1 MQSNQPPKLNSE
13 WTFWY
18 ASRKEKD
25 HHIPY
30 ENRLTEISTF
40 SDLRSFLQT
49 YIYLKNVKDIPR
61 NADISLFKKGYLPL
75 WENCPDSGYWFHR
88 FNEEEEKDVN
98 YQWEKIVFALI
109 GEQFNEANILGAV
122 LSIRGRETIIQL
134 WFNYF
139 SYDQIKDGLSEKFKK
154 ILGIEKPMIF
164 FKDNK
169 QSMQDKS
176 SLRNAER
183 YNYKRGRKYT
193 YN

>member
-88 FNEEEEKDVN
+88 FNE
-98 YQWEKIVFALI
+98 
-109 GEQFNEANILGAV
+109 ANILGAV

>member
-139 SYDQIKDGLSEKFKK
+139 SYAQIKDGLSEKFKK

>member
-75 WENCPDSGYWFHR
+75 WENCPDFGYWFHR

-109 GEQFNEANILGAV
+109 GEQFNEANILGSV

-139 SYDQIKDGLSEKFKK
+139 GYEQIKDNVFEKFKK
-154 ILGIEKPMIF
+154 ILGFDNQIIY

-169 QSMQDKS
+169 QSIQDKS
-176 SLRNAER
+176 SLRNAQKYK
-183 YNYKRGRKYT
+183 YNKRKYT

>member
-1 MQSNQPPKLNSE
+1 MQSDSLKLNSE

-40 SDLRSFLQT
+40 SDLKSFLQT
-49 YIYLKNVKDIPR
+49 YLYLKNIKDISR

-139 SYDQIKDGLSEKFKK
+139 GYDQIKDGLSEKFKK
-154 ILGIEKPMIF
+154 ILGLEKNLIF

>member
-1 MQSNQPPKLNSE
+1 MQSDSLKLNSE

-98 YQWEKIVFALI
+98 YQWE
-109 GEQFNEANILGAV
+109 
-122 LSIRGRETIIQL
+122 
-134 WFNYF
+134 
-139 SYDQIKDGLSEKFKK
+139 
-154 ILGIEKPMIF
+154 
-164 FKDNK
+164 
-169 QSMQDKS
+169 
-176 SLRNAER
+176 
-183 YNYKRGRKYT
+183 
-193 YN
+193 

>member
-1 MQSNQPPKLNSE
+1 MQNNSSPKLNSE

-40 SDLRSFLQT
+40 SDLKSFLQS
-49 YIYLKNVKDIPR
+49 YLYLKNIKDISR

-75 WENCPDSGYWFHR
+75 WENSPDSGYWFHR
-88 FNEEEEKDVN
+88 FNEEEEKDIN
-98 YQWEKIVFALI
+98 FQWEKIIFALI
-109 GEQFNEANILGAV
+109 GEQFDEANILGAV
-122 LSIRGRETIIQL
+122 LSIRGKESIIQL

-139 SYDQIKDGLSEKFKK
+139 GYEQIKDNVSEKFKK
-154 ILGIEKPMIF
+154 ILGFDNQVIY

-169 QSMQDKS
+169 QSIQDRS
-176 SLRNAER
+176 SLRNAQK
-183 YNYKRGRKYT
+183 YKNKKRKYT

>member
-88 FNEEEEKDVN
+88 VNEEEEKDVN

>member
-1 MQSNQPPKLNSE
+1 MQSDSLKLNSE

-40 SDLRSFLQT
+40 STLKSFLET
-49 YIYLKNVKDIPR
+49 YIYIKKVNEIPR

-75 WENCPDSGYWFHR
+75 WENCPDSGYLFHR
-88 FNEEEEKDVN
+88 FNEGEEKDIN
-98 YQWEKIVFALI
+98 YLWEKILFSLI
-109 GEQFNEANILGAV
+109 GEQFNEANILGSV

-139 SYDQIKDGLSEKFKK
+139 GYDQIKDGLSEKFKK
-154 ILGIEKPMIF
+154 ILGLEKNLIF

-183 YNYKRGRKYT
+183 YGFKRGRKYT

>member
-1 MQSNQPPKLNSE
+1 MQNNSSPKLNSE

-40 SDLRSFLQT
+40 SDLKSFLQT
-49 YIYLKNVKDIPR
+49 YLYLKNIKDISR

-75 WENCPDSGYWFHR
+75 WENSPDSGYWFHR
-88 FNEEEEKDVN
+88 FNEEEEKDIN
-98 YQWEKIVFALI
+98 FNWEKIIFALI
-109 GEQFNEANILGAV
+109 GEQFDEANILGAV
-122 LSIRGRETIIQL
+122 LSIRGKESIIQL

-139 SYDQIKDGLSEKFKK
+139 GYEQIKDNVSEKFKK
-154 ILGIEKPMIF
+154 ILGFDNQVIY

-169 QSMQDKS
+169 QSIQDRS
-176 SLRNAER
+176 SLRNAQK
-183 YNYKRGRKYT
+183 YKNKKRKYT

>member
-40 SDLRSFLQT
+40 SDLKSFLQT
-49 YIYLKNVKDIPR
+49 YLYLKNIKDISR

-109 GEQFNEANILGAV
+109 GEQFDEANILGAV
-122 LSIRGRETIIQL
+122 LSIRGKETIIQL

-139 SYDQIKDGLSEKFKK
+139 GYEQIKDNVFEKFKK

>member
-30 ENRLTEISTF
+30 ENRLTEISSF
-40 SDLRSFLQT
+40 SDLKSFLQI
-49 YIYLKNVKDIPR
+49 YLYLKNLKDIPR

-75 WENCPDSGYWFHR
+75 WENSPDSGYWFHR
-88 FNEEEEKDVN
+88 FNEEEEKDIN

-122 LSIRGRETIIQL
+122 LSIRGKETIIQL

-139 SYDQIKDGLSEKFKK
+139 GYEQIKDNVSEQFKK
-154 ILGIEKPMIF
+154 ILGFNNQMIY

-176 SLRNAER
+176 SLRNAQK
-183 YNYKRGRKYT
+183 YSYKKRKYT

>member
-1 MQSNQPPKLNSE
+1 MQNNSSPKLNSE

-40 SDLRSFLQT
+40 SDLKSFLQS
-49 YIYLKNVKDIPR
+49 YLYLKNIKDISR

-75 WENCPDSGYWFHR
+75 WENSPDSGYWFHR
-88 FNEEEEKDVN
+88 FNEEEEKDIN
-98 YQWEKIVFALI
+98 FQWEKIIFALI
-109 GEQFNEANILGAV
+109 GEQFDEANILGAV
-122 LSIRGRETIIQL
+122 LSIRGKETIIQL

-139 SYDQIKDGLSEKFKK
+139 GYEQIKDNVSEKFKK
-154 ILGIEKPMIF
+154 ILGFDNQIIY

-169 QSMQDKS
+169 QSIQDRS
-176 SLRNAER
+176 SLRNAQK
-183 YNYKRGRKYT
+183 YKYKKRKYT

>member
-122 LSIRGRETIIQL
+122 LSIRGKETIIQL

-139 SYDQIKDGLSEKFKK
+139 GYEQIKDNVSEQFKK
-154 ILGIEKPMIF
+154 ILGFNNQMIY

-169 QSMQDKS
+169 QSIQDKS
-176 SLRNAER
+176 SLRNAQK
-183 YNYKRGRKYT
+183 YKYKKRKYT

>member
-1 MQSNQPPKLNSE
+1 MQNNSSPKLNSE

-30 ENRLTEISTF
+30 ENRLIEISTF
-40 SDLRSFLQT
+40 SDLKSFLQT
-49 YIYLKNVKDIPR
+49 YLYLKNIKDISR

-75 WENCPDSGYWFHR
+75 WENSPDSGYWFHR
-88 FNEEEEKDVN
+88 FNEEEEKDIN
-98 YQWEKIVFALI
+98 FQWEKIIFALI
-109 GEQFNEANILGAV
+109 GEQFDEANILGAV
-122 LSIRGRETIIQL
+122 LSIRGKESIIQL

-139 SYDQIKDGLSEKFKK
+139 GYEQIKDNVSEKFKK
-154 ILGIEKPMIF
+154 ILGFDNQVIY

-169 QSMQDKS
+169 QSIQDRS
-176 SLRNAER
+176 SLRNAQK
-183 YNYKRGRKYT
+183 YKNKKRKYT

>member
-1 MQSNQPPKLNSE
+1 MQNNSSPKLNSE

-40 SDLRSFLQT
+40 SDLKSFLQS
-49 YIYLKNVKDIPR
+49 YLYLKNIKDISR

-75 WENCPDSGYWFHR
+75 WENSPDSGYWFHR
-88 FNEEEEKDVN
+88 FNEEEEKDIN
-98 YQWEKIVFALI
+98 FNWEKIIFALI
-109 GEQFNEANILGAV
+109 GEQFDEANILGAV
-122 LSIRGRETIIQL
+122 LSIRGKESIIQL

-139 SYDQIKDGLSEKFKK
+139 GYEQIKDNVSEKFKK
-154 ILGIEKPMIF
+154 ILGFDHQVIY

-169 QSMQDKS
+169 QSIQDRS
-176 SLRNAER
+176 SLRNAQK
-183 YNYKRGRKYT
+183 YKNKKRKYT